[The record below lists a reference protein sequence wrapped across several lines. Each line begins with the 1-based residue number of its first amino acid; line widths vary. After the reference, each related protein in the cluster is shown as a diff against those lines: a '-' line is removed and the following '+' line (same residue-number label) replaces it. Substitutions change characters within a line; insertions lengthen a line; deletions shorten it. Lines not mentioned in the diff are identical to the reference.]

1 MWRYNV
7 GYSSLKSTQEKNI
20 LAKMNLNFRQ
30 KYIKWRWNRMKCWG
44 LSLGGLTLNVHW
56 INLESN
62 IKMKSSNRQELYYM
76 FITNISN
83 LNITLQYL
91 SNALKCVKNKQ
102 TKIKIKNLNRFI
114 YFIFLFSRL
123 GSFCSQLAWNTAV
136 WQTSGSWCF

>member
-1 MWRYNV
+1 
-7 GYSSLKSTQEKNI
+7 
-20 LAKMNLNFRQ
+20 
-30 KYIKWRWNRMKCWG
+30 
-44 LSLGGLTLNVHW
+44 
-56 INLESN
+56 
-62 IKMKSSNRQELYYM
+62 MKSSNRQELYYM

-123 GSFCSQLAWNTAV
+123 GSFCSQLA
-136 WQTSGSWCF
+136 